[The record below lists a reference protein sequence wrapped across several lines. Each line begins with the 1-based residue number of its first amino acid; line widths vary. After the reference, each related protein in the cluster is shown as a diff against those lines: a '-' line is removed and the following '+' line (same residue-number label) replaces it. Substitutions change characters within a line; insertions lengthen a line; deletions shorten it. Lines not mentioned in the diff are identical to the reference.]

1 MPGIIYNE
9 GRVTGFSAYEIY
21 VRQHMAELGEDV
33 PVASER
39 EWLASMLDGGS
50 AVLIKVPKNISAAE
64 PHDTS
69 WHYIDIALP
78 SDTKLCAANTITG
91 HMFFGHGNYASG
103 SNFATS
109 VASYGDLV
117 GNTST
122 NHPSSNSTSV
132 NSNTVPPVAGATSLD
147 AYKDAVR
154 LYSKIVDGVVI
165 QPGHW
170 SVNQNAGSAGPAYY
184 LDPDLTK
191 YPVVRLKI
199 AVAAKTDF
207 NKDIEILLVGWTN
220 RSVVV
225 GQVGT
230 DTAAMSGTPSP
241 SDGDFIGPATFPW
254 ASKIVFVA
262 PSYGLYQAYN
272 DIDSINEEIE
282 EIHDTID
289 QLPTF
294 DAEYQPFKVQSGRPI
309 VTEDIPDSVLV
320 VHKKFQDGTDVPFY
334 ALSLKDRLSG
344 NKAISVHT
352 VNTSPDGYIYWEDL
366 IPALHKQFM
375 IGQIGTQ
382 HGRVDALTSFLRQLS
397 NVLQD
402 APAGQYV
409 INIEGDT
416 ITLGE
421 YVFSNDE
428 IAKYKV
434 NLIEGPKQTSQGYVE
449 FYDPDD
455 SEYYGRCRLGSG
467 STVVGNKPM
476 FKDMKLDLF
485 GYVADY
491 NNGAADSTGNTYHTY
506 TLNMLATL
514 TMIQYSDFRFNQA
527 CDQWYQKFR
536 IADRTNLTT
545 VLNLILALRKGSA
558 NSGLNSILF
567 ASGGRS
573 MLRNA
578 SEGQW
583 GGSCWVH
590 TDIMAY
596 IRIKGI
602 INAINS
608 AGISDT
614 IQEFT
619 SVSGSG
625 VIRGVVYGR
634 SDLIGGSSAP
644 YSASGSFSSCS
655 VVGAA
660 GITERLGGENSWPNT
675 GTLDATAK
683 LKDGSTTTITIPLS

>member
-1 MPGIIYNE
+1 MPSIIYNE

-50 AVLIKVPKNISAAE
+50 AILLKVPKNISAAKL
-64 PHDTS
+64 HDTS
-69 WHYIDIALP
+69 WYYIDIALP

-91 HMFFGHGNYASG
+91 HMFLGQGNYASG
-103 SNFATS
+103 SNFARS

-122 NHPSSNSTSV
+122 NHPSSDSTAV
-132 NSNTVPPVAGATSLD
+132 TSNTVPPVADATSLD
-147 AYKDAVR
+147 AYKAKVR

-170 SVNQNAGSAGPAYY
+170 SANQNAVRNGPAYY

-199 AVAAKTDF
+199 AVSDKSEF
-207 NKDIEILLVGWTN
+207 NEDIEILLVGWTN
-220 RSVVV
+220 RSVVA

-241 SDGDFIGPATFPW
+241 SDGDFLGPATFPW

-262 PSYGLYQAYN
+262 PSYGLYQAYK
-272 DIDSINEEIE
+272 DIDSISEDLE
-282 EIHDTID
+282 EIHDAIH

-294 DAEYQPFKVQSGRPI
+294 DAEYQPFQVQSGRPI
-309 VTEDIPDSVLV
+309 VSEDIPNSVLV
-320 VHKKFQDGTDVPFY
+320 IHKKFQDGTDAPFY
-334 ALSLKDRLSG
+334 ALSLKDRLLG
-344 NKAISVHT
+344 NKSVST
-352 VNTSPDGYIYWEDL
+352 TTINTSPDGYIYWEDL
-366 IPALHKQFM
+366 IPALHKQFTD
-375 IGQIGTQ
+375 GQVERR
-382 HGRVDALTSFLRQLS
+382 GRVDALTSFLRQLS

-409 INIEGDT
+409 INVENGA
-416 ITLGE
+416 ITLGN

-434 NLIEGPKQTSQGYVE
+434 NLIEGPKQTSQGYIE
-449 FYDPDD
+449 FYDPND

-491 NNGAADSTGNTYHTY
+491 NNGASSSTGNTYHTY

-527 CDQWYQKFR
+527 CDQWYQKFQ
-536 IADRTNLTT
+536 ITEAVNLRT
-545 VLNLILALRKGSA
+545 VLNLVLALRKGSA

-573 MLRNA
+573 MLRTAN
-578 SEGQW
+578 EGQW
-583 GGSCWVH
+583 GGGCWVH

-602 INAINS
+602 INAINT
-608 AGISDT
+608 AGVSDT

-619 SVSGSG
+619 RVSGSG
-625 VIRGVVYGR
+625 SIKGVVYGR

-655 VVGAA
+655 VVGAV
-660 GITERLGGENSWPNT
+660 GITERLGGENSWPST
-675 GTLDATAK
+675 GTLNATAR